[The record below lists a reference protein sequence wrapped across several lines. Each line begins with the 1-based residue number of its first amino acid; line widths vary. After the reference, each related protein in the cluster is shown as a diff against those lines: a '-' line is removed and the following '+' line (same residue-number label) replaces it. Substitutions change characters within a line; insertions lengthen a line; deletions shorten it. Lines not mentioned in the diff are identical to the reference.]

1 LNGELDLSR
10 AAISRLES
18 EASVR
23 LDWVRDLEAQIADGR
38 AEIDRLAQENAHLE
52 NTIVERTKWARSL
65 DAELQALEQA
75 KLVRLGRK
83 LNLIPGKP
91 A

>member
-1 LNGELDLSR
+1 MQPAFEPVASHAGAEPR
-10 AAISRLES
+10 
-18 EASVR
+18 EA
-23 LDWVRDLEAQIADGR
+23 DWVRDLEAQIAGGR
-38 AEIDRLAQENAHLE
+38 AEIDRLSQENSRLE
-52 NTIVERTKWARSL
+52 NTVVERTKWAQSL

-83 LNLIPGKP
+83 LKLIPGKP